1 MKQLFI
7 VILSLVLLSGC
18 NDDLD
23 DIQAH
28 MDNVKANAR
37 PRVEPLPQ
45 TKEFQHIPY
54 EILDVRSPFDEP
66 IAQAIQERFLQQKN
80 CLHPDPNRRKEL
92 LEGISLD
99 ALKMRGTIGSG
110 NQLWGLIESSD
121 MIIHRITKNN
131 YMGLFN
137 GKVTQVTPNY
147 IELLELVPDGSG
159 CWVERTTRLQL
170 FNASSS
176 GK

>member
-7 VILSLVLLSGC
+7 LLVSLALLTGC
-18 NDDLD
+18 NDDLS
-23 DIQAH
+23 DIQAY
-28 MDNVKANAR
+28 MDTVKANAR

-45 TKEFQHIPY
+45 TKVFEHIPY
-54 EILDVRSPFDEP
+54 EVSDIRSPFVEP
-66 IAQAIQERFLQQKN
+66 TPQAVKERFLQQQN
-80 CLHPDPNRRKEL
+80 CLHPDPNRRKDL
-92 LEGISLD
+92 LEGMPLE

-110 NQLWGLIESSD
+110 ERLWGLVESSD
-121 MIIHRITKNN
+121 MILHRITINN
-131 YMGLFN
+131 YMGLFD

-170 FNASSS
+170 FSASSS